1 MPHTISSG
9 TLHRTL
15 ERLASRSAEIAP
27 AIAAA
32 ALGLVL
38 LYGTGFAQP
47 ELLHD
52 AAHDVRHTFAF
63 PCH

>member
-1 MPHTISSG
+1 MPHTVSSG
-9 TLHRTL
+9 ILHRTL
-15 ERLASRSAEIAP
+15 ESVATRAAEIAP

-38 LYGTGFAQP
+38 LFGVGFAQP
-47 ELLHD
+47 EILHD